1 MPSKAS
7 NKKKSAKPAPKPVAK
22 PVPRPSAP
30 RPTAVKPAPKS
41 QPLVTA
47 STRRHVVITGG
58 GRGIGAEIARRF
70 AALGDRIT
78 VLSRTRDDVEKIA
91 DEIGG
96 YGIRCDVGEPASV
109 EAAFMAAG
117 PVDVLINNAGM
128 ARSSPVLKTD
138 VRVWEEHI
146 KVNLTGPFLCSLKV
160 LPGMA
165 SRGKGRIVNVS
176 SIAGL
181 KGYGYLA
188 AYCASK
194 HGLIG
199 LTRSLSAEYAER
211 GVTVNAICP
220 GYVDGSLLTNAV
232 VNIVE
237 KTGRTED
244 EVREELMSQNPQRRF
259 IEAAEVASLCIYLAS
274 DEAKG
279 INGQAI
285 PVCGGALN
293 V

>member
-1 MPSKAS
+1 MAI
-7 NKKKSAKPAPKPVAK
+7 
-22 PVPRPSAP
+22 
-30 RPTAVKPAPKS
+30 
-41 QPLVTA
+41 
-47 STRRHVVITGG
+47 RRHVLITGG

-78 VLSRTRDDVEKIA
+78 VLSRSRDEVERIA
-91 DEIGG
+91 DEVGG

-117 PVDVLINNAGM
+117 PVDVLINNAGV

-138 VRVWEEHI
+138 VRVWEEHL
-146 KVNLTGPFLCSLKV
+146 KVNLTGSFLCSLKV

-165 SRGKGRIVNVS
+165 SRGKGRIINVA

-181 KGYGYLA
+181 KGYPYLA

-199 LTRSLSAEYAER
+199 LTRALAAEYGDK

-220 GYVDGSLLTNAV
+220 GYVESPLLNHAIQ
-232 VNIVE
+232 NIVD
-237 KTGRTED
+237 KTGRTPD
-244 EVREELMSQNPQRRF
+244 EVRNELESQNPQHRF
-259 IEAAEVASLCIYLAS
+259 FEASEVASMAVFLAS
-274 DEAKG
+274 DDARG
-279 INGQAI
+279 VNGQAMTI
-285 PVCGGALN
+285 CGGALN
-293 V
+293 S